1 MIIRIFI
8 LIIFSSAFVFKANA
22 EPLYMV
28 KCLQDLALAIK
39 LDFPDNMETNR
50 EYDSEWE
57 YKGKPLRVRTNSLGD
72 ISHIGYKLFDSD
84 FANGFYARPL
94 LDFIERYALE
104 VEADILGEDKSEKE
118 SRRNVKFL
126 EGNAN
131 MLSNLTPEVSVF
143 INEQERRSFSVEW
156 EANGNKVSMIIPASY
171 QTLIG
176 ANAVEL
182 EQVLRRDV
190 ARLPRQLLPNELPDD
205 WKDRKLSVSG
215 DLAIV
220 DYGNYLSDNIR
231 SEIYIERKGD
241 KNVIVIDLSKP
252 VQSVK
257 NILLTGYF
265 NKLIELDLKLDMYG
279 YKKSNLMISLQQM
292 IEYFRNEGCKL
303 YIGIKSYNEK
313 TVEATLFAVNMS
325 MAYNHTMSVSF
336 PLSLIKDGKGVIK
349 GTLYAYTPLQNI
361 TEKFFNY

>member
-1 MIIRIFI
+1 MIF
-8 LIIFSSAFVFKANA
+8 SAFVLKTNA
-22 EPLYMV
+22 EKLYMV

-39 LDFPDNMETNR
+39 LDFPDNMGTNK

-84 FANGFYARPL
+84 FANSFYARPL

-104 VEADILGEDKSEKE
+104 VEADIPGADKAEKE

-131 MLSNLTPEVSVF
+131 LLSSLTSETPVF
-143 INEQERRSFSVEW
+143 INEHERRSFSVEW
-156 EANGNKVSMIIPASY
+156 EVNGNKVSMIIPANY

-182 EQVLRRDV
+182 EEILRRDV
-190 ARLPRQLLPNELPDD
+190 ARLPRRLVSNELPEE
-205 WKDRKLSVSG
+205 WKDCKLSVSG
-215 DLAIV
+215 DLAV
-220 DYGNYLSDNIR
+220 ANYGNYLSDNIR
-231 SEIYIERKGD
+231 SEIYLEHKE
-241 KNVIVIDLSKP
+241 KMNVIVVDSSKP

-265 NKLIELDLKLDMYG
+265 NKPIELDLKLDMYG
-279 YKKSNLMISLQQM
+279 YKKSNLIISLQQI

-303 YIGIKSYNEK
+303 YIGIKSYNGN

-336 PLSLIKDGKGVIK
+336 PLSLIKEGKGIVK

-361 TEKFFNY
+361 TDKFFNY